1 MAFKAGGQT
10 TALITL
16 PNALNCR
23 STRELVG
30 DSGDFLTLFGTAD
43 PELLAHEGK
52 TFMDRGTCRTV
63 DVYQRHPATA
73 SDVPI
78 STNRTLLITDP
89 ENRTLLITDPENLG
103 KIGEILITTD
113 YQNTAIPPCSP
124 LLSQQVGSYL

>member
-30 DSGDFLTLFGTAD
+30 DFLTLFGTAD
-43 PELLAHEGK
+43 QGLLAHEGK

-63 DVYQRHPATA
+63 DVYQRRPATA

-78 STNRTLLITDP
+78 STNRTLLMTDP
-89 ENRTLLITDPENLG
+89 EN
-103 KIGEILITTD
+103 
-113 YQNTAIPPCSP
+113 
-124 LLSQQVGSYL
+124 